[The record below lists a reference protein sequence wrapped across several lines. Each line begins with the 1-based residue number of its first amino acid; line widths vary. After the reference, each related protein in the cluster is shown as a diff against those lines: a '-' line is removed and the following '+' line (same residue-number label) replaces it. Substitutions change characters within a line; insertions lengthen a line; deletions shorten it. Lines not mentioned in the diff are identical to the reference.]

1 MFTID
6 NETKIERMQDNLR
19 SLRKI
24 AKLSANDFA
33 NILGFTKQSISN
45 FETRKI
51 KIKQAQYLAI
61 RAMFENL
68 RVKDNNIILT
78 KVLTLIDLVDI
89 DYNKLKSNIEIIGN
103 LHMIEKLR
111 EDQFIRASNSL
122 LDLVIQF
129 PVEYK
134 MELNFDWMDSFIDR

>member
-1 MFTID
+1 MFTVD

-24 AKLSANDFA
+24 SKLSANDFA
-33 NILGFTKQSISN
+33 NILGVTKQSISN
-45 FETRKI
+45 FETGKI

-89 DYNKLKSNIEIIGN
+89 DYNKLKSNIEIIVKK
-103 LHMIEKLR
+103 I
-111 EDQFIRASNSL
+111 
-122 LDLVIQF
+122 
-129 PVEYK
+129 
-134 MELNFDWMDSFIDR
+134 MELFKKRRETQK